1 MQGKEYQV
9 KAKAT
14 AHYPKENALYYVSL
28 GLTGEAGEIAN
39 KVKKIIRDDFGK
51 LTFKRKEELKNELG
65 DLLWYLAM
73 LAEELN
79 LDLDEIMEN
88 NIKKLAS
95 RKERGQISGD
105 GDNR

>member
-1 MQGKEYQV
+1 
-9 KAKAT
+9 
-14 AHYPKENALYYVSL
+14 
-28 GLTGEAGEIAN
+28 
-39 KVKKIIRDDFGK
+39 
-51 LTFKRKEELKNELG
+51 
-65 DLLWYLAM
+65 LWYLAM